1 MGHSQTLLMRHVNL
15 LPSLPIKPECKW
27 PLSVMMVGGSQGVR
41 ACLRA
46 IVREEPGFFLVA
58 EAETGAAALA
68 FAFRWQ
74 PAVALVEVCLPDSN
88 GFEVVKRIN
97 LLVPTCAAVIL
108 SDAPDPSVEDVARII
123 GARGVWHKGSGTG
136 QLRRTLR
143 HLVHEI
149 LARPSP
155 I

>member
-1 MGHSQTLLMRHVNL
+1 MRHVNL
-15 LPSLPIKPECKW
+15 LPSLRMKPECKW
-27 PLSVMMVGGSQGVR
+27 PLAVMMVGGSQGVR
-41 ACLRA
+41 ASLRA
-46 IVREEPGFFLVA
+46 IVHEEPGFFLVA

-97 LLVPTCAAVIL
+97 QLVPTCAAVIL

-123 GARGVWHKGSGTG
+123 GARAVWHKGSGVD

-143 HLVHEI
+143 QLVHEL
-149 LARPSP
+149 LARSCPT
-155 I
+155 